1 LHLVKPIKILIAEA
15 PGAGKGAL
23 AALAERAADLALV
36 GEASDGAK
44 LTAIARRHQPDVVL
58 LDLAT
63 PGLDG
68 LALLPKI
75 LGDCPAAQGVVLGQP
90 DCDACFLDALCAG
103 AQAYL
108 ASDCEE
114 DEVLRV
120 IRAVA
125 RGEWALPPTAVRR
138 LIEELRRLRGLA
150 RPRPADGFGD
160 PLTERENDI
169 LRLIIE
175 GLGNRE
181 IGGALN
187 LAEGTVK
194 NYVSRILEK
203 VNARS
208 RTELAVRALNRRLD

>member
-15 PGAGKGAL
+15 PRAGKGAL
-23 AALAERAADLALV
+23 AALAEQAADLVLV

-44 LTAIARRHQPDVVL
+44 LAAIARRHQPDVVL

-75 LGDCPAAQGVVLGQP
+75 LADCPAAQGVVLGEP
-90 DCDACFLDALCAG
+90 DCDACLLDALCAG
-103 AQAYL
+103 ARAFL
-108 ASDCEE
+108 ARNSEE
-114 DEVLRV
+114 SEVLRV

-125 RGEWALPPTAVRR
+125 QGEWAIPPTAMRR

-150 RPRPADGFGD
+150 RPGSANGFDGV
-160 PLTERENDI
+160 LTERENDI

-181 IGGALN
+181 IGDELN

-203 VNARS
+203 LNARS
-208 RTELAVRALNRRLD
+208 RTELVVRALTRRLD